1 MTTSREDI
9 WEWPDRFSAR
19 IPPGWQMRS
28 QEPIEI
34 VPSEGGGAAHITFL
48 RRERS
53 SSPNRG
59 EAIGLVRALER
70 GRGGGDP
77 LEEWE
82 GDVLV
87 ARHSFLEQAAE
98 GEFVWEIMTRVWTTG
113 AVVCTYVH
121 EGSYEARS
129 EKHFQFSIQSSQSRA

>member
-53 SSPNRG
+53 SSPNEVRQSASFERSNVV
-59 EAIGLVRALER
+59 EAEATHWRSGREMYSSPGTRFWRKLQRASLF
-70 GRGGGDP
+70 GK
-77 LEEWE
+77 
-82 GDVLV
+82 
-87 ARHSFLEQAAE
+87 S
-98 GEFVWEIMTRVWTTG
+98 
-113 AVVCTYVH
+113 
-121 EGSYEARS
+121 
-129 EKHFQFSIQSSQSRA
+129 

>member
-9 WEWPDRFSAR
+9 WEWPNRFSAR

-34 VPSEGGGAAHITFL
+34 VPSEGRGAAHITFL

-70 GRGGGDP
+70 GRGEATHWRSGREMYSSP
-77 LEEWE
+77 
-82 GDVLV
+82 
-87 ARHSFLEQAAE
+87 RHSFLEQAAE
-98 GEFVWEIMTRVWTTG
+98 G
-113 AVVCTYVH
+113 
-121 EGSYEARS
+121 
-129 EKHFQFSIQSSQSRA
+129 